1 MSIVFSV
8 RTEAPQPVASPVRIL
23 IHCCVLLVLAVA
35 AYWAGRLAWADH
47 LSRGSQMADR
57 QRAVRVAPGASLY
70 ERLAEKIEETGGDPL
85 PALAYAAELDP
96 ANTEYRMRLGLQA
109 EMAGQFEVAER
120 NLLAAARLSRLYQP
134 RYLLAQYYFRR
145 QNADGFFQWAHAAF
159 DIAYGDVFP
168 LLDLCWRMR
177 PDPEWLRAHALSR
190 RPEIARQYLVFL
202 SRHRQMEAAEVL
214 ATQLSESAVPAD
226 LPALLEFC
234 DRSLAAGRPAH
245 PVEVWNRL
253 CVSRLLPFEVL
264 DPARG
269 ASLTDGSF
277 ARKPLGQV
285 FDWRL
290 NDTDGVTSRRMK
302 GELRVTFSGRQ
313 AEWCAIAWQYL
324 ATRPGASY
332 RLRAELRGV
341 DIDSPDGVCWKVYD
355 LAGQRVA
362 AETGGG
368 NLAFVA
374 HSDVLVLMLA
384 YQRPM
389 GSPRLAGTVAVTR
402 AEMGLER

>member
-1 MSIVFSV
+1 M
-8 RTEAPQPVASPVRIL
+8 
-23 IHCCVLLVLAVA
+23 LVLAVA
-35 AYWAGRLAWADH
+35 VYWAARLAWADH
-47 LSRGSQMADR
+47 LSRSSQLADR

-70 ERLAEKIEETGGDPL
+70 ERLGDKIEETGGDPL
-85 PALAYAAELDP
+85 PALVHAAELDP
-96 ANTEYRMRLGLQA
+96 ANAEYRMRVGLRT

-145 QNADGFFQWAHAAF
+145 QNAGGFFQWTHAAF
-159 DIAYGDVFP
+159 DIAWGDVLP

-177 PDPEWLRAHALSR
+177 PEPGWLQTHALSG

-202 SRHRQMEAAEVL
+202 SRRQQMEAAEVV
-214 ATQLSESAVPAD
+214 AGQLSESAVGAD

-253 CVSRLLPFEVL
+253 CVRRVLPFEEL
-264 DPARG
+264 DPASG
-269 ASLTDGSF
+269 IALTDGSF
-277 ARKPLGQV
+277 DRRALGQG

-302 GELRVTFSGRQ
+302 RELRATFSGRQ

-324 ATRPGASY
+324 ATRLGGSY
-332 RLRAELRGV
+332 RLRWELRGI
-341 DIDSPDGVCWKVYD
+341 DIDSPDGVCWKIYD
-355 LAGQRVA
+355 LAGRRVA
-362 AETGGG
+362 AETGTGG
-368 NLAFVA
+368 SLTFVA
-374 HSDVLVLMLA
+374 PSEVLVLMLS
-384 YQRPM
+384 YERPM
-389 GSPRLAGTVAVTR
+389 GLPRLVGTVAVTQV
-402 AEMGLER
+402 ALGLER